1 MKRWIIS
8 WIAFVVAGLAAKV
21 ELHDGRSFD
30 TEIVEF
36 DGATLLTDQETI
48 HRALVKSIVFE
59 TQGGQETGTVRTDE
73 DVQELLKKAN
83 KAKKRFPDVKG
94 ILLIDDGRNT
104 LHDDGTRNY
113 SYHMAYVVLSEA
125 RKGVATFRHYFKEG
139 DNEVRIHFAR
149 VIKPDGRVVDLDPS
163 TVKIE
168 TPPREGIVFFGKGK
182 WVTFTLPEVQIDDIV
197 EYSYENIRFN
207 PWNKEFF
214 DAGYFFQGDEPFI
227 YSRLVVDVPEDEFIK
242 WKVYNAPGGMMD
254 FRQEVKKSRK
264 IYTWVAENVDPYVPE
279 PDAPPAGDFLPRV
292 EVTNQENWN
301 GIHDWYA
308 AFQNERMKI
317 TPKIQALADNLTA
330 DDETEH
336 EKTAAI
342 YHWLQQ
348 NIRYISIKGSAASGV
363 SGHPARFTLEQG
375 FGDCTDKAIL
385 FATLLRAAGIDADP
399 VYVGTNDDASMLDPE
414 MPGYYG
420 NHCITEVFLADT
432 SFYLDATGS
441 SNGGYSRY
449 PSFNAADH
457 GVYTVNSQKRKVE
470 IIPVP
475 DPGQEQREYHLDLEI
490 DEEGTLT
497 VHYQSFYEGDY
508 ETGLRYFWNYLS
520 REEDRRTRFEQMV
533 KSTSPDA
540 ELIDYGF
547 ENLGDIGK
555 QLSLKMSYRVKN
567 YVKFAGPVAIIYLPE
582 VGKRLTFDEVALE
595 SRNFPLSYYTSES
608 ILHEVTLKLPED
620 WEVDYL
626 PKDITLSM
634 SEVSYH
640 AVYIQEEGNV
650 IHFEDTFIR
659 PERLIQSD
667 RYRDYRKLL
676 NSITSYH
683 KKPILILVDGGA
695 Q

>member
-8 WIAFVVAGLAAKV
+8 WIAFVTVGLAARV
-21 ELHDGRSFD
+21 QLHDGRSFD
-30 TEIVEF
+30 TQILEY
-36 DGATLLTDQETI
+36 DGSNVITDQDTI
-48 HRALVKSIVFE
+48 PRGEVKEIVFE
-59 TQGGQETGTVRTDE
+59 TEGGQETGTVRTDE
-73 DVQELLKKAN
+73 NVQELLKKAAE
-83 KAKKRFPDVKG
+83 AKKRFPDAKG

-113 SYHMAYVVLSEA
+113 SYHMAYLILSEG
-125 RKGVATFRHYFKEG
+125 RKGVATFRSYFKEG

-149 VIKPDGRVVDLDPS
+149 VIKPDGRVIDLDRS

-168 TPPREGIVFFGKGK
+168 TPPRRGIVFFGKGK
-182 WVTFTLPEVQIDDIV
+182 WVTFTLPGVQIGDIV

-214 DAGYFFQGDEPFI
+214 DAGFFFQGGEPFI

-242 WKVYNAPGGMMD
+242 WKAYNVPNGMLD
-254 FRQEVKKSRK
+254 FKEEISEGRR
-264 IYTWVAENVDPYVPE
+264 ILTWVAENTEPYVAE
-279 PDAPPAGDFLPRV
+279 PNSPPAGDFLPHV
-292 EVTNQENWN
+292 ELTNQENWD

-317 TPKIQALADNLTA
+317 TPKIQALADSLTA
-330 DDETEH
+330 GADTEH
-336 EKTAAI
+336 EKIAAI
-342 YHWLQQ
+342 YYWLQQ
-348 NIRYISIKGSAASGV
+348 NIRYISIKGSASSGV

-399 VYVGTNDDASMLDPE
+399 VYVGTNGDVPMLDPE

-420 NHCITEVFLADT
+420 NHCITQVFLADT

-457 GVYTVNSQKRKVE
+457 GVYAVNSQKRKVE

-475 DPGQEQREYHLDLEI
+475 EPGQEQREYHLDMEI
-490 DEEGTLT
+490 DAEGTLT
-497 VHYQSFYEGDY
+497 VKYQSFYEGDY
-508 ETGLRYFWNYLS
+508 ETGLRYFWNYFS

-547 ENLGDIGK
+547 ENLEDIGR

-567 YVKFAGPVAIIYLPE
+567 YIKFAGPVAIIYLPE

-595 SRNFPLSYYTSES
+595 SRNFPLSYYTSEG
-608 ILHEVTLKLPED
+608 IRHVATLKLPED
-620 WEVDYL
+620 WKTDYL
-626 PKDITLSM
+626 PEDVTLTVP
-634 SEVSYH
+634 EVSYR
-640 AVYIQEEGNV
+640 AEYTKEEGNV
-650 IHFEDTFIR
+650 IRFEDSFSR
-659 PERLIQSD
+659 PERLIQPD
-667 RYRDYRKLL
+667 RYRDYRELL
-676 NSITSYH
+676 NSITSHH
-683 KKPILILVDGGA
+683 KKPILVLVEGGVR
-695 Q
+695 